1 MAAIDFLK
9 DWELKKH
16 GWPALLVAV
25 LWLGYETFIPKDPSC
40 TKSNLYLQQV
50 NAQQVKVI
58 AKKDSILDDLTQ
70 RLLIANHINKLTD
83 STYRK
88 KVVNPAKEILKKYH
102 HEH

>member
-16 GWPALLVAV
+16 GWPALIVAC

-40 TKSNLYLQQV
+40 TKSNIYLQAV
-50 NAQQVKVI
+50 NAQQVKTI
-58 AKKDSILDDLTQ
+58 AAKDSILNDLTQ
-70 RLLIANHINKLTD
+70 RLLIAINVNKLTE
-83 STYRK
+83 STYRN